1 MAATTT
7 APAAPKAAP
16 PARTSGFDWRRLLY
30 FGLGGLVLFSLVRSL
45 TGTNDITSVGQV
57 GAAISVAVPILLAGL
72 GGLWSER
79 AGVVNLGLEGMMI
92 LGTWFGAWAGYQWGP
107 WTGVIVGIIGGM
119 LGGLLHA
126 IATVTFGVN
135 HIVSGVAINIL
146 ALGATRFLSKL
157 TFGKLEGGSS
167 TQSPQVDELGSLT
180 VPGLSDALVKL
191 NEKHW
196 FLVSDLAGFLGGLTT
211 DLSWLSVAA
220 IVLLVASF
228 FILWRTAF
236 GLRLRSCGEAPIA
249 AESLGVN
256 VYLYKYVAVIIS
268 GALAGLGG
276 VFLSEVAAPFY
287 REGQTVGL
295 GYIGLAA
302 MIFGNWRPAGIAMGA
317 LLFGFT
323 GSLKERGA
331 ENVMAMFL
339 LLAILLL
346 GVAVWQFTKKKYV
359 QSGLALVAGIAAGV
373 TYLTVDEVPK
383 QFIGAAPYIATL
395 LVLALAAQNLR
406 MPKANGVPYRKGQG
420 K

>member
-1 MAATTT
+1 MAAT
-7 APAAPKAAP
+7 ASALGQPEAGH
-16 PARTSGFDWRRLLY
+16 ARRKSGFDWHRTLY
-30 FGLGGLVLFSLVRSL
+30 YVLGGLVLFSLVRTL

-57 GAAISVAVPILLAGL
+57 AAAISVAVPILLAGL

-79 AGVVNLGLEGMMI
+79 AGVINLGLEGMMI
-92 LGTWFGAWAGYQWGP
+92 FGTWFGAWAGYQWGP
-107 WTGVIVGIIGGM
+107 WTGVVVGL
-119 LGGLLHA
+119 LGGALGALLHA

-157 TFGKLEGGSS
+157 TFGAEEGGST
-167 TQSPQVDELGSLT
+167 TQSPQVDPLGSLT
-180 VPGLSDALVKL
+180 VPGLSDWLVSL
-191 NEKHW
+191 NGKHW
-196 FLVSDLAGFLGGLTT
+196 FLISDLAGFLGALTT
-211 DLSWLSVAA
+211 RLSWLSVLA
-220 IVLLVASF
+220 IVLLVATY
-228 FILWRTAF
+228 FILWRSAF
-236 GLRLRSCGEAPIA
+236 GLRLRSCGENPIA

-256 VYLYKYVAVIIS
+256 VYLYKYVAVLIS

-302 MIFGNWRPAGIAMGA
+302 MIFGNWRPVGVAMGA

-339 LLAILLL
+339 LLGILLAV
-346 GVAVWQFTKKKYV
+346 VAVWQFTRKKYL
-359 QSGLALVAGIAAGV
+359 QSGLAALAALAGV
-373 TYLTVDEVPK
+373 LTYLTVDEVPR

-406 MPKANGVPYRKGQG
+406 MPKANGKPYRKGQG